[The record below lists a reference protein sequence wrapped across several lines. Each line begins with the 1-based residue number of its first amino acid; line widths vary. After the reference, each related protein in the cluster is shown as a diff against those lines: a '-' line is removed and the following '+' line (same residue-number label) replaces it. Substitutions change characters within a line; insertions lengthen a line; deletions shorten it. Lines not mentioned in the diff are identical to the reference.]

1 MNGKVRSKP
10 EESFQVT
17 EISAEEDTLPKLL
30 RRNYLKHPDDDALRV
45 KDRGIWV
52 TYTWR
57 DYYEAVKYFCLGLI
71 SLGLERGDKVA
82 VIGENKP
89 EWYWAELAAQAAG
102 AVATGIFVD
111 CGPEEVKYFIQASDA
126 KFLVAHDQEQ
136 VDKALA
142 VKDKLPGL
150 KKVIYWDPKGLWSY
164 DDPILMTFEAVQAL
178 GRELEKD
185 QAGLFERKI
194 EEGSGDDVGIISW
207 TSGTTGLP
215 KGAMLGNK
223 FLVNFTMVWSQVDHW
238 FGKGYEYVSFIPP
251 AWATEQAVGI
261 AGSLLAD
268 LVVNFPEE
276 PETVQEDL
284 REIGPH
290 VLFYGAR
297 QWEMVNRM
305 VQAKMIDASFLRR
318 LIYRTF
324 LPVGLKMADSR
335 IEQNRPGLGWRLL
348 YFLAYQAVLRSLR
361 DRLGLSKVKVA
372 YSGGGALS
380 PEIIRYFL
388 ALGVEIKLVYGSTEM
403 GLVSIPREGA
413 LRPETSGQPLP
424 WVKIKIAE
432 NGEILVKHEYMFA
445 GYYKNPEATRKNF
458 DEEGWYHTGDF
469 GYLDEHGHL
478 IVIDRM
484 EDLKPLAGGK
494 QFSPQYAEVRLRF
507 SPYIKDVIVV
517 GGEDVEFVT
526 ALINIDIDNVGRFAD
541 AKKIV
546 YTTFTDL
553 SQKPEVID
561 LVKQEIQKLNRT
573 LPEYARIKR
582 FVNLHKEFDPDEA
595 ELTRTRKLRR
605 TFVEERYREL
615 IDALYGDR
623 DEVPVEAQVTYRDG
637 RSGVIR
643 TVIKVNTL

>member
-1 MNGKVRSKP
+1 MSGEVRDRP
-10 EESFQVT
+10 EASFQVP
-17 EISAEEDTLPKLL
+17 EVSSEEDTLPKLL
-30 RRNYLKHPDDDALRV
+30 RRNYLLHPDDDALRV
-45 KDRGIWV
+45 KDRGVWQ
-52 TYTWR
+52 TYAWK

-111 CGPEEVKYFIQASDA
+111 CGPDEVKYFLMASDA

-136 VDKALA
+136 VDKALT
-142 VKDKLPGL
+142 VKDELPGL

-185 QAGLFERKI
+185 QPGLFERKI
-194 EEGSGDDVGIISW
+194 DEGSGDDIGIISW

-223 FLVNFTMVWSQVDHW
+223 FLVNFTLVWSQVDHW

-268 LVVNFPEE
+268 LVVSFPEE

-305 VQAKMIDASFLRR
+305 VQAKMIDASFARR
-318 LIYRTF
+318 LVYRTF
-324 LPVGLKMADSR
+324 LPVGLKMADFR
-335 IEQNRPGLGWRLL
+335 IDQKRPGLGWRLL

-372 YSGGGALS
+372 YSGGAALS

-403 GLVSIPREGA
+403 GLVSIPRAGE
-413 LRPETSGQPLP
+413 LRPETSGRPLP

-432 NGEILVKHEYMFA
+432 DGEILVKHEYIFS

-469 GYLDEHGHL
+469 GHLDEHGHL

-494 QFSPQYAEVRLRF
+494 RFSPQYAEVRLRF

-517 GGEDVEFVT
+517 GGEEVEFVT

-561 LVKQEIQKLNRT
+561 LVKQEIRQLNRT
-573 LPEYARIKR
+573 LPEYARLKR

-605 TFVEERYREL
+605 TFVEERYKEL
-615 IDALYGDR
+615 IDALYGER

-637 RSGVIR
+637 RTGVIK
-643 TVIKVNTL
+643 TVIKVNPL

>member
-1 MNGKVRSKP
+1 MNGEVRSRP
-10 EESFQVT
+10 EESFQVP
-17 EISAEEDTLPKLL
+17 EVSPEEDTLPKLL
-30 RRNYLKHPDDDALRV
+30 RRNYLLHPDDDALRV
-45 KDRGIWV
+45 KDRGVWQ

-71 SLGLERGDKVA
+71 RLGLERGDKVA

-89 EWYWAELAAQAAG
+89 EWYWAELAAQAAR
-102 AVATGIFVD
+102 AVVTGIFVD

-142 VKDKLPGL
+142 VKDELPQL
-150 KKVIYWDPKGLWSY
+150 QKVIYWDPKGLWSY

-178 GRELEKD
+178 GRELEKE
-185 QAGLFERKI
+185 QPGLFERKI
-194 EEGSGDDVGIISW
+194 DEGSGDDVGIISW

-335 IEQNRPGLGWRLL
+335 IEQKRPALGWRLL

-361 DRLGLSKVKVA
+361 DRLGLTKVKVA

-432 NGEILVKHEYMFA
+432 DGEILVKHEYMYA
-445 GYYKNPEATRKNF
+445 GYYKNPEATKKNF

-573 LPEYARIKR
+573 LPEYARLKR

-605 TFVEERYREL
+605 TFVEERYKEL
-615 IDALYGDR
+615 IDALYGER

-637 RSGVIR
+637 RSGILR